1 MRQKTVECLMEQFRK
16 RLEEDEKSEA
26 TIVKYV
32 HDARHFLSYLEKE
45 TEITK
50 ALVITYKQHL
60 AVAYKLSSANSK
72 LAAVNCFLRT
82 TGYGDCV
89 VKTFRMQR
97 ETFRDKELTRKEYL
111 LLLETARKKGKRR
124 LFLLMETIGAT
135 GIRVSELPFITVEAL
150 KIRRA
155 SVSLKGKT
163 RMVILPEKLCREL
176 GSYAEDRQIKS
187 GSIFVTRNGRVMDR
201 SNILHEMKALCR
213 EAGVEEE
220 KVFPH
225 NFRHLFA
232 VTYYNAE
239 RDICHLADQLG
250 HSNINTTRIY
260 TLTSCEEQERQIDR
274 LGLLT

>member
-97 ETFRDKELTRKEYL
+97 ETFRDKELTRKE
-111 LLLETARKKGKRR
+111 
-124 LFLLMETIGAT
+124 
-135 GIRVSELPFITVEAL
+135 
-150 KIRRA
+150 
-155 SVSLKGKT
+155 
-163 RMVILPEKLCREL
+163 
-176 GSYAEDRQIKS
+176 
-187 GSIFVTRNGRVMDR
+187 
-201 SNILHEMKALCR
+201 
-213 EAGVEEE
+213 
-220 KVFPH
+220 
-225 NFRHLFA
+225 
-232 VTYYNAE
+232 
-239 RDICHLADQLG
+239 
-250 HSNINTTRIY
+250 
-260 TLTSCEEQERQIDR
+260 
-274 LGLLT
+274 